1 MNIRENI
8 DVGKPDKI
16 ASLALLAQS
25 APQLVW
31 TIMIASTLGF
41 SAAIWW
47 LWNWLNFIA
56 MVLSLLLLVLAAWK
70 IIDGKIRA
78 IISIRRAKL
87 VLSKE
92 EAQVEA
98 LKIKNERERAR
109 ADLERYVLPRLV
121 ETAIAN
127 GHNFNYTAKG
137 DMQISDWKSNIHA
150 INSPNGTQ
158 VQELGM
164 PNIILPAKT
173 EMIEVARRIQFDRNN
188 IFLALS
194 RQGDVTTTL
203 ERYLHC
209 ANDGNTGSGK
219 TSNWR
224 GQFVQFI
231 QSGIDCLLLNPNF
244 ALVNKDGTD
253 WRPLAKALEGQG
265 PYALDLPRVV
275 TRLENIG
282 TVLEY
287 MANVEVDRRFALM
300 REGDFSYKPLYLFID
315 EWPEIALKCKNAN
328 EHLGTLL
335 RRGRAVELCVS
346 VNSQGFLKEDTDLKG
361 SARENFETAFFLGGS
376 TYSGAK
382 LLDISQKS
390 LEEMLTACNEPIGKG
405 VALLRNN
412 LAMPNPEIV
421 RLPLAD
427 NEFLYYML
435 GRDDSY
441 RLPPENILEIE
452 STVVNDDL
460 DRVYEACMQV
470 KESGEKVTV
479 DKVSNILPFSRG
491 KVGNLMK
498 SLKEQ
503 GIEIR

>member
-1 MNIRENI
+1 
-8 DVGKPDKI
+8 
-16 ASLALLAQS
+16 
-25 APQLVW
+25 
-31 TIMIASTLGF
+31 
-41 SAAIWW
+41 
-47 LWNWLNFIA
+47 
-56 MVLSLLLLVLAAWK
+56 
-70 IIDGKIRA
+70 
-78 IISIRRAKL
+78 
-87 VLSKE
+87 
-92 EAQVEA
+92 
-98 LKIKNERERAR
+98 
-109 ADLERYVLPRLV
+109 
-121 ETAIAN
+121 
-127 GHNFNYTAKG
+127 
-137 DMQISDWKSNIHA
+137 
-150 INSPNGTQ
+150 
-158 VQELGM
+158 
-164 PNIILPAKT
+164 
-173 EMIEVARRIQFDRNN
+173 MIEVARRIQFDRNN

-244 ALVNKDGTD
+244 ALINKDGTD
-253 WRPLAKALEGQG
+253 WKPLAKALEGQG

-441 RLPPENILEIE
+441 RLPPENMLEFE
-452 STVVNDDL
+452 STIVNDDMET
-460 DRVYEACMQV
+460 VYDAYVELQEEGIV
-470 KESGEKVTV
+470 KPDYRSVALRAGMGK
-479 DKVSNILPFSRG
+479 DKAG
-491 KVGNLMK
+491 KII
-498 SLKEQ
+498 KELRSE
-503 GIEIR
+503 GRIA